1 MKLALITHVPHIIRE
16 NRYYAYGPYVK
27 EMNLWFQYVDTV
39 LLVAPKQEGA
49 VSPIELP
56 YEHSNIQFKT
66 VPAFS
71 LLSAKEIFK
80 TITYLPRIIR
90 AIYRA
95 MKEADHIHL
104 RCPGNMGLI
113 ACMVQIFFPGKNK
126 TAKYAGNWDPNSK
139 QPWSYRLQKWI
150 LNNTWL
156 TRNMKV
162 LVYGEWEGAGANIK
176 PFFTATYTEQDK
188 KDTTLRTPDGC
199 VKLLF
204 VGTLSKGKRP
214 LYAVQLTK
222 ALLQSGYDV
231 RLELFG
237 EGAERENLENY
248 IRENGLQQHIVLHG
262 NREAEIVENAYRK
275 SHFLILPSQS
285 EGWPK
290 VVAEA
295 MFWGCVPV
303 ATKVSC
309 VPNMLANGKR
319 GILLTLSETA
329 DLVLLQQGIVNRE
342 TYQEK
347 AAQAMEWSRQF
358 TLDYFEKEIQKMLT
372 NQ

>member
-1 MKLALITHVPHIIRE
+1 MKLALLTHVPHIVRE

-27 EMNLWFQYVDTV
+27 EMNLWFKYVDAV
-39 LLVAPKQEGA
+39 ILVAPKQQGDISA
-49 VSPIELP
+49 IELP
-56 YEHSNIQFKT
+56 YEHSNIQFKS

-71 LLSAKEIFK
+71 LLSVKEIGK
-80 TITYLPRIIR
+80 TILRLPKIFREV
-90 AIYRA
+90 YSA

-113 ACMVQIFFPGKNK
+113 ACIVQIFFPGKNK

-150 LNNTWL
+150 LNNTRL

-162 LVYGEWEGAGANIK
+162 LVYGEWEGAGKNIK
-176 PFFTATYTEQDK
+176 PFFTATYTERDKQDIA
-188 KDTTLRTPDGC
+188 LRIPEGRI
-199 VKLLF
+199 KLLF
-204 VGTLSKGKRP
+204 VGTLSKGKKP
-214 LYAVQLTK
+214 LYAVKLAE
-222 ALLQSGYDV
+222 ALQKSGCEVHLDV
-231 RLELFG
+231 YG
-237 EGAERENLENY
+237 EGAERTEMECY
-248 IRENGLQQHIVLHG
+248 IRTNGLEKTIELHG
-262 NREAEIVENAYRK
+262 NQNAKTVEKAYRE

-309 VPNMLANGKR
+309 VPNMLANNKR
-319 GILLTLSETA
+319 GILLTLSETE
-329 DLVLLQQGIVNRE
+329 DLALLQQCIVNRE
-342 TYQEK
+342 TYREK
-347 AAQAMEWSRQF
+347 AKQALEWSRQF
-358 TLDYFEKEIQKMLT
+358 TLDYFEKEIQKMLA